1 MRHVLHWRRQH
12 KESDLEPDPDWGA
25 VELQQRVLE
34 CVDQAVRASSSVE
47 CVNGRIRVAQVVK
60 KHFGEDFVYLLAMHH
75 NMTPF
80 GRGSVRAGKSPAEL
94 MGLDLPTNDWIELLD
109 MMPLAQAA

>member
-1 MRHVLHWRRQH
+1 M
-12 KESDLEPDPDWGA
+12 
-25 VELQQRVLE
+25 
-34 CVDQAVRASSSVE
+34 
-47 CVNGRIRVAQVVK
+47 NGRIRVAQVVK
-60 KHFGEDFVYLLAMHH
+60 KHFGEDFVYLLAIHH

-80 GRGSVRAGKSPAEL
+80 GRGSVRVGKSPAEL